1 MSDTRSVDFL
11 VELGTEELPP
21 KALKTL
27 RDAFRNSVDV
37 QLEEAGLSY
46 QSLQAYASP
55 RRLAIQILGLDARQS
70 DRQQEKL
77 GPAVSAAKDADGNPT
92 KAALGFARGC
102 GVDFEALETTHD
114 GKAERLVF
122 RSTVHG
128 EDASALLPAMI
139 ETALQQLPVPKRM
152 RWGAHRFE
160 FVRPVHWLVMLLDD
174 EVLDA
179 EVLGIRSGRQ
189 TRGHRFHGEPHFDLQ
204 NAADY
209 VEPLL
214 KTGWVMVN
222 YEDRRH
228 TIEQQVQK
236 AGEKLGG
243 QAVIEADL
251 LDEVTALVEWPVA
264 LAGSFE
270 ERFLKIP
277 AQALISSMKEHQKY
291 FHVVNEDGQLLP
303 YFITV
308 SNIESRDPDKIIAGN
323 ERVIRPR
330 LSDAAFFYETDCK
343 HSLESLLPRL
353 DRIVFQNKL
362 GSIGDKVR
370 RIESLAVTLGKH
382 TGADLGHVERAAKLC
397 KADLVTEMV
406 GEFDDM
412 QGIAGAAY
420 ALNDGEEASVA
431 RALEEQYWPRFAGDQ
446 LPTENTGICVALADR
461 LDTIVGIFGIGQKP
475 TGSKDPFALR
485 RASLGVL
492 RIMIEKELDLD
503 LKDAIQ
509 WAIDAHGSLPK
520 ADGLLDTVFDYITDR
535 LRSWYQEQ
543 GVSYEVFAAVMGVN
557 PSHPSDINRR
567 VSAVQAFAGL
577 PEAEALASANKRV
590 MNLLAKAPADL
601 GGSVNPE
608 LMSEAE
614 EQALFEQLQTLGE
627 QSDQYIQQGDYSSAL
642 KTLSGLKTS
651 VDQFFDAVM
660 VMSDDDAVRN
670 NRLSLLKQLAER
682 FLKIADVSQL
692 ASQRG

>member
-77 GPAVSAAKDADGNPT
+77 GPAVAAAKDNDGNPT

-102 GVDFEALETTHD
+102 GVEFDALETTHD

-122 RSTVHG
+122 RSTIHG
-128 EDASALLPAMI
+128 ETASILLPGMV

-160 FVRPVHWLVMLLDD
+160 FVRPVHWLVMLLDGD
-174 EVLDA
+174 VLDA
-179 EVLGIRSGRQ
+179 EVLGIRSGRE
-189 TRGHRFHGEPHFDLQ
+189 TRGHRFHGEARFDLQ
-204 NAADY
+204 QADDY

-214 KTGWVMVN
+214 KQGWVMVN
-222 YEDRRH
+222 YEDRRQ
-228 TIEQQVQK
+228 TIEQQVQQ
-236 AGEKLGG
+236 AGEQLGG

-270 ERFLKIP
+270 ERFLNIP

-291 FHVVNEDGQLLP
+291 FHVVDGKGELMP

-308 SNIESRDPDKIIAGN
+308 SNIESQDPAKIIAGN

-343 HSLESLLPRL
+343 RSLESLLPRL

-362 GSIGDKVR
+362 GSVGDKAR
-370 RIESLAVTLGKH
+370 RVEKLAVQLGKH
-382 TGADLGHVERAAKLC
+382 IGADLAHVERAARLS

-420 ALNDGEEASVA
+420 ALNDGEEANVA
-431 RALEEQYWPRFAGDQ
+431 RALEEQYWPRFAGDR
-446 LPTENTGICVALADR
+446 LPGEATGICIALADR

-492 RIMIEKELDLD
+492 RIMIDKKLDLD
-503 LKDAIQ
+503 LKQCIQ
-509 WAIDAHGSLPK
+509 YAVDAHNELP
-520 ADGLLDTVFDYITDR
+520 AAAGLTDTVFDYITER
-535 LRSWYQEQ
+535 LRSLYQEQ
-543 GVSYEVFAAVMGVN
+543 GIRFEVFAAVMGVN
-557 PSHPSDINRR
+557 PSHPLDIDQR
-567 VSAVQAFAGL
+567 VNAVQAFAGL

-590 MNLLAKAPADL
+590 MNLLAKAPA
-601 GGSVNPE
+601 E
-608 LMSEAE
+608 LDSRVQEELLSQDE
-614 EQALFEQLQTLGE
+614 EQELLQRINELGE
-627 QSDQYIQQGDYSSAL
+627 QSDQYIQQADYAAAL
-642 KTLSGLKTS
+642 KTLAGLKTT
-651 VDQFFDAVM
+651 VDRFFDAVM
-660 VMSDDDAVRN
+660 VMCDDEAIRN
-670 NRLSLLKQLAER
+670 NRLSLLKLLAER

>member
-128 EDASALLPAMI
+128 EAASALLPAMI

-189 TRGHRFHGEPHFDLQ
+189 TKGHRFHGEAQFDLQ
-204 NAADY
+204 HAADY

-228 TIEQQVQK
+228 TIEQQVQQ

-291 FHVVNEDGQLLP
+291 FHVVNEGGELLP

-308 SNIESRDPDKIIAGN
+308 SNIESQDPDKIIAGN

-446 LPTENTGICVALADR
+446 LPTESTGICVALADR

-509 WAIDAHGSLPK
+509 WAIDTHGSLPK

-543 GVSYEVFAAVMGVN
+543 GVSYQVFAAVMGVH

-567 VSAVQAFAGL
+567 VIAVQAFAGL

-601 GGSVNPE
+601 GGSVNRE

-614 EQALFEQLQTLGE
+614 EQALLEQLQTLGE

-682 FLKIADVSQL
+682 FLRIADVSQL